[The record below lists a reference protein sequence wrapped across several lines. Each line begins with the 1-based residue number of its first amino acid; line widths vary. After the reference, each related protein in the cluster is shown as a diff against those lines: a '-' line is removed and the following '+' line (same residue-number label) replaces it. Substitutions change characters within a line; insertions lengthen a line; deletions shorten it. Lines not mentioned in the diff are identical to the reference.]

1 MLGVALAAGSYPA
14 GDSPVTPPI
23 RNLLRALRGSAW
35 ILVFLLALAP
45 VLKWPE
51 FLSGRFRVIL
61 LTDRSLSMELPAGSA
76 APSRA
81 ERAEAARRAFR
92 RQASSGLDV
101 VERSFARGLADSSG
115 NPDPAFRGAT
125 ALGDAL
131 ASSGG
136 FAAGRPAAVLVV
148 SDGAVTQGE
157 DPWAGAERLGLP
169 VFTALAAD
177 SEPGADAAIA
187 QVATNSTAYVGRG
200 APVLVTIR
208 SRGLAGRDAALELR
222 EDGRVL
228 DRSQVRLPRGGETEV
243 SMAVSPQSPGVH
255 FYEVALSGI
264 PGELTERNNR
274 RLVSL
279 DVLADKARVV
289 MVQASP
295 SFDFSFVRR
304 SLEEEPD
311 LASEFWIA
319 GPQGVYLRV
328 GTPERA
334 TPAELGRRIGAA
346 SIVALGDL
354 EGAPGAAV
362 ILSAA
367 AARVAEGAGLWIYG
381 GNPRAGLGAVRGT
394 PVAPLLPFEVERSPG
409 PALSLSP
416 EPAPE
421 SRGEALF
428 GDGGASPGAIKQ
440 WQDLPPASGVRDLP
454 LRAGA
459 RRLLAASRL
468 GSGTLGASIRPPG
481 GGRVFALNTGQMYRW
496 TFTAQGAPGGN
507 DVFPA
512 FLSRVWRWLN
522 EPGAGQALSVRPGRR
537 VVPLG
542 EMLTADVA
550 GLRAG
555 DRADVQAV
563 DARGKSIPMKVSMV
577 DGGAHAEAALAPGR
591 YRIVARAMR
600 TGVEGGRAQTEA
612 AVEETGAEWIESAPD
627 GEALGRTAK
636 VSGGKSFSSS
646 DTSGILKALLEES
659 RRPRGT
665 RESALNREA
674 WPYALALALLG
685 AEWWIRRRRGLP

>member
-1 MLGVALAAGSYPA
+1 MALAVTSYPS
-14 GDSPVTPPI
+14 GESPVTPGI
-23 RNLLRALRGSAW
+23 RTLLRVLRGAAW
-35 ILVFLLALAP
+35 IMVFLLALSP

-61 LTDRSLSMELPAGSA
+61 LTDRSLSMELPAGRDTGSRSA
-76 APSRA
+76 
-81 ERAEAARRAFR
+81 RAEALRLAFR
-92 RQASSGLDV
+92 RQAGSGLDL
-101 VERSFARGLADSSG
+101 VERSFARGLADSAG

-177 SEPGADAAIA
+177 STPGPDAALS
-187 QVATNSTAYVGRG
+187 QVATNSTAYVGRPT
-200 APVLVTIR
+200 PVLVTVR
-208 SRGLAGRDAALELR
+208 SRGLAGRDATLELR

-228 DRSQVRLPRGGETEV
+228 DRARVRLTRGGETEV
-243 SMAVSPQSPGVH
+243 SLAVTPQSPGAH
-255 FYEVALSGI
+255 FYEVAIPGI
-264 PGELTERNNR
+264 PGELTERNNK

-289 MVQASP
+289 MVQTSP

-311 LASEFWIA
+311 LAGEFWTA

-328 GTPERA
+328 GTSERA
-334 TPAELGRRIGAA
+334 TPAQLAQRIASA

-354 EGAPGAAV
+354 EGAPGATA

-367 AARVAEGAGLWIYG
+367 AARVRDGAGLWIYG
-381 GNPRAGLGAVRGT
+381 GNPRAGLGALRGT
-394 PVAPLLPFEVERSPG
+394 PVAPLLPFEVERLNG

-416 EPAPE
+416 EPAAE
-421 SRGEALF
+421 SHGEALF
-428 GDGGASPGAIKQ
+428 GDGGASPGAMKQ
-440 WQDLPPASGVRDLP
+440 WQDLPPSSGVRDLP

-459 RRLLAASRL
+459 RRLLSASRGAL
-468 GSGTLGASIRPPG
+468 GTLGASIRPPG

-522 EPGAGQALSVRPGRR
+522 EPGAGPALSVRPGRR

-542 EMLTADVA
+542 ELLTADVT
-550 GLRAG
+550 GVRSG
-555 DRADVQAV
+555 ERADVQAV
-563 DARGKSIPMKVSMV
+563 DARGHATPMKVSLLE
-577 DGGAHAEAALAPGR
+577 GAAHAEASLAPGR
-591 YRIVARAMR
+591 YRIVARALR
-600 TGVEGGRAQTEA
+600 AGSETGRAQAEA

-627 GEALGRTAK
+627 AGSLARTAK
-636 VSGGKSFSSS
+636 ASGGKSFAST
-646 DTSGILKALLEES
+646 DTSGIVKALVKES

-674 WPYALALALLG
+674 WPYALVLALLG